1 MSAALRPGAMNLVGF
16 VEAPESSD
24 HPYEIDADGRP
35 YVPTG
40 TAGIVLGIG
49 LGGFVDGILLHQ
61 IWQIHAMLSA
71 RLPLDSMA
79 NMQTNMMADGA
90 FHAAVWL
97 ATLIGVVLLFNAAR
111 RTDVRFP
118 PRVFYGS
125 MLGGW
130 GLFNVVE
137 GVIDHHLLEL
147 HHVVEALGQSRW
159 DWIFLG
165 VSAALILLGW
175 TIARE
180 RRPAG

>member
-1 MSAALRPGAMNLVGF
+1 MADRRTSGPVAA
-16 VEAPESSD
+16 
-24 HPYEIDADGRP
+24 
-35 YVPTG
+35 
-40 TAGIVLGIG
+40 AGIVLGIG

-79 NMQTNMMADGA
+79 NMHTNMMADGV

-97 ATLIGVVLLFNAAR
+97 ATLIGIVMLFHAAR
-111 RTDVRFP
+111 RPDVRFP
-118 PRVFYGS
+118 AHVFYGS
-125 MLGGW
+125 MLAGW

-137 GVIDHHLLEL
+137 GVIDHHILEL
-147 HHVVEALGQSRW
+147 HHVVEALGPSRW